1 MLVPSNGLTAL
12 DEPSEGEPPKQ
23 LWRNN
28 KLAPGTGSP
37 AVSGDQVFVI
47 NRANVLTSASVRTG
61 EINWRLRI
69 KGPVSGSPVVT
80 DEFLFIFNED
90 GLCQIV
96 DIRQKGEANIV
107 KEIDLKDTIL
117 CTPAADQ
124 GSLFVRS
131 DKKLWKLSN

>member
-1 MLVPSNGLTAL
+1 M
-12 DEPSEGEPPKQ
+12 
-23 LWRNN
+23 
-28 KLAPGTGSP
+28 
-37 AVSGDQVFVI
+37 
-47 NRANVLTSASVRTG
+47 VRH
-61 EINWRLRI
+61 
-69 KGPVSGSPVVT
+69 VVT

-96 DIRQKGEANIV
+96 DMRQKGEANIV